1 MRAGF
6 IKKDQLVLL
15 IDQDYEMIN
24 SIKSLLSTLRF
35 KGQIQTVKT
44 LAKAILFLNSVQN
57 KNGQNEPANLVFA
70 SYDSS
75 KQGNVVELIEKLAN
89 QDKNKIKDAEQEPRV
104 LLP

>member
-1 MRAGF
+1 M
-6 IKKDQLVLL
+6 
-15 IDQDYEMIN
+15 
-24 SIKSLLSTLRF
+24 
-35 KGQIQTVKT
+35 
-44 LAKAILFLNSVQN
+44 
-57 KNGQNEPANLVFA
+57 FA